1 VLQQFNSGALTGR
14 SATLAGMRP
23 EDALQIHPEDAAER
37 GIEDGDPVRIE
48 NGRGEVTLDAEVTPA
63 IRRGTVFC
71 TFHYA
76 DSPANALTGDALDP
90 EAKIPEYKHSAVR
103 VEPVD

>member
-1 VLQQFNSGALTGR
+1 MSDAGR
-14 SATLAGMRP
+14 TFEARHSVCPYCGVGC
-23 EDALQIHPEDAAER
+23 
-37 GIEDGDPVRIE
+37 GIEYAG

-63 IRRGTVFC
+63 VRRGTVFC

-90 EAKIPEYKHSAVR
+90 EARIPEYKHSAVR
-103 VEPVD
+103 VEPAG